1 MIVFDSHCH
10 LTADAFDDDRVG
22 VIERARRAG
31 VQGLC
36 CIASTPSDAEQAI
49 ALARRHPGMVAT
61 AGIHPHEAGN
71 ATADDLARV
80 DELLREPEVRAVGE
94 CGLDFHYD
102 FVPRDQQFTVF
113 RAQAE
118 LAVRHDLPLVV
129 HCRSADDEMIEEFA
143 GAVGEALGVLHCFS
157 AGDALLDTA
166 LKAGWFI
173 SFSGLV
179 TFRNFARADQ
189 VERVPL
195 DRLLVETDSP
205 YLAPV
210 PHRGHRNEPAH
221 VVETLRRVAELRGG
235 DAEELGHA
243 VTRNARRFY
252 GLDDS
257 GGAGRE
263 ADARG
268 LRMASDP
275 SPADVRGGESA

>member
-1 MIVFDSHCH
+1 
-10 LTADAFDDDRVG
+10 
-22 VIERARRAG
+22 
-31 VQGLC
+31 
-36 CIASTPSDAEQAI
+36 
-49 ALARRHPGMVAT
+49 
-61 AGIHPHEAGN
+61 
-71 ATADDLARV
+71 
-80 DELLREPEVRAVGE
+80 
-94 CGLDFHYD
+94 
-102 FVPRDQQFTVF
+102 
-113 RAQAE
+113 
-118 LAVRHDLPLVV
+118 
-129 HCRSADDEMIEEFA
+129 
-143 GAVGEALGVLHCFS
+143 
-157 AGDALLDTA
+157 
-166 LKAGWFI
+166 
-173 SFSGLV
+173 V